1 MGRRE
6 QDLVELTRVSRR
18 EQALVELT
26 RVSRRGQ
33 ALVELTRV
41 GRRGQALVELTWLQ
55 SAQCLAPDSS
65 PVSSGQKRQGA
76 QMCPM
81 MTCEEW
87 AWWRD
92 KVSQNTFLVITN
104 RSLIGHY
111 TSLIGH

>member
-1 MGRRE
+1 MGRRR

-26 RVSRRGQ
+26 RVSRRQQALVELTRVGRCGQ

-41 GRRGQALVELTWLQ
+41 GRRGQALVELTRRQ
-55 SAQCLAPDSS
+55 GAQCFALDSS

-87 AWWRD
+87 AWWQD
-92 KVSQNTFLVITN
+92 KVSQNAFLM
-104 RSLIGHY
+104 SGY
-111 TSLIGH
+111 